1 MIKQQRGVLASME
14 RIREVII
21 KQRDDLAERH
31 KQEQGQKALLENDD
45 DSLYGDKS
53 EGAGGFAGADAKKR
67 RGVRPRTLV
76 WIKSH

>member
-1 MIKQQRGVLASME
+1 ME

-31 KQEQGQKALLENDD
+31 KQEQGQKALLEIDD

-67 RGVRPRTLV
+67 RGVRARMLV
-76 WIKSH
+76 LIQLY

>member
-1 MIKQQRGVLASME
+1 ME

-31 KQEQGQKALLENDD
+31 KQEQGQKALLETDD

-53 EGAGGFAGADAKKR
+53 EGGGGFAGADAKKR
-67 RGVRPRTLV
+67 RGVRLRLLV
-76 WIKSH
+76 LVELH